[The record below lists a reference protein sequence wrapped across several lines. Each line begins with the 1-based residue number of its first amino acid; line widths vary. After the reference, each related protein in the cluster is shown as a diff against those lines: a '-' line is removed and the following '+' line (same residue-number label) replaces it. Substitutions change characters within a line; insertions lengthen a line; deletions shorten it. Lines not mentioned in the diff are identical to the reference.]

1 MDPAIDLID
10 LIPITKIKIS
20 KKNWLELPI
29 KYDDV
34 GLKVKDIIEEMCER
48 TYSWIMKKDDLDIVT
63 DYDSFRKDFI
73 NLLYDK
79 YLK

>member
-20 KKNWLELPI
+20 KDKWLELPI
-29 KYDDV
+29 KYDDEV
-34 GLKVKDIIEEMCER
+34 QVKDIIEEMCER
-48 TYSWIMKKDDLDIVT
+48 TYSWIMNKDDLEVVT

>member
-1 MDPAIDLID
+1 MDPILS

-20 KKNWLELPI
+20 KENWLELPI
-29 KYDDV
+29 KYDDE
-34 GLKVKDIIEEMCER
+34 LKVKDIIEEMCER
-48 TYSWIMKKDDLDIVT
+48 TYSWVMNKDDLEVVT
-63 DYDSFRKDFI
+63 DYDSFKEDFI

>member
-1 MDPAIDLID
+1 MDFTID

-20 KKNWLELPI
+20 KKKWLELPI

>member
-20 KKNWLELPI
+20 KDKWLELPI
-29 KYDDV
+29 KYDDEV
-34 GLKVKDIIEEMCER
+34 QVKDIIEEMCER
-48 TYSWIMKKDDLDIVT
+48 TYSWIMNKDDLEVVT

-73 NLLYDK
+73 NLLYGK

>member
-1 MDPAIDLID
+1 MD

-20 KKNWLELPI
+20 KEEWLELPI
-29 KYDDV
+29 KYDDE
-34 GLKVKDIIEEMCER
+34 LEVKDIIGEMCDK
-48 TYSWIMKKDDLDIVT
+48 TYSWIESRDDLDVVT
-63 DYDSFRKDFI
+63 DYDSFKTDFI

>member
-1 MDPAIDLID
+1 MDPILS

-20 KKNWLELPI
+20 KENWLELPI
-29 KYDDV
+29 KHDDE
-34 GLKVKDIIEEMCER
+34 LKVKDIIEEMCER
-48 TYSWIMKKDDLDIVT
+48 TYSWIMEKDDLEVVT
-63 DYDSFRKDFI
+63 DYDSFKEDFI

>member
-1 MDPAIDLID
+1 MEPIN

-20 KKNWLELPI
+20 KEEWLELPI
-29 KYDDV
+29 KHDDE
-34 GLKVKDIIEEMCER
+34 LKVKDIVEEMCEK
-48 TYSWIMKKDDLDIVT
+48 TYSWIESKDDLDVVT
-63 DYDSFRKDFI
+63 DYDSFKKDFI